1 MSKFST
7 RDCAIERGHVGRRCQ
22 LALWIILAGVG
33 LGLSACETADEP
45 PSGIIGSVEGFAG
58 AAVADEP
65 RAVLVGRDVLSAG
78 GTAADAAV
86 AMYFTLA
93 VTLPSEAGL
102 GGGGVCLI
110 HDPQAKT
117 TEALDFLPRAAPE
130 GGVALPGN
138 VRGMAAL
145 HARHGALRWE
155 QLLTAAESLARFGTP
170 MSRALAREAATA
182 VDRLRADPELREIFF
197 KPDGTLL
204 DEGDNLRQVN

>member
-1 MSKFST
+1 MIPSTSASRTTPGPRLCAPTGAAVAKARLRATAKEVRRLSKFST

-102 GGGGVCLI
+102 GGGEIG
-110 HDPQAKT
+110 
-117 TEALDFLPRAAPE
+117 RAH
-130 GGVALPGN
+130 V
-138 VRGMAAL
+138 
-145 HARHGALRWE
+145 
-155 QLLTAAESLARFGTP
+155 
-170 MSRALAREAATA
+170 
-182 VDRLRADPELREIFF
+182 
-197 KPDGTLL
+197 
-204 DEGDNLRQVN
+204 